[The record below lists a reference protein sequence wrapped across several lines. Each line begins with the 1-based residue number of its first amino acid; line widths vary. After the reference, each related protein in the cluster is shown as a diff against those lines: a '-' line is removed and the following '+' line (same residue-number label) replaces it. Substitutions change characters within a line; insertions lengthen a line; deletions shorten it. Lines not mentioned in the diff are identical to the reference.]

1 MTEKKSLFT
10 PPSYR
15 EQKRACAP
23 EPSCTSNSTRDR
35 PVGRKPVGTRALEG
49 VTEASRSAPGSAFSG
64 NRAQRK
70 ALPFLTAV
78 VPGKT
83 TSTAVVPAA
92 TSAAWHQWDQSA
104 TVSPLSV
111 ASIATHNDRVSVMP
125 ESDTARR
132 LTSRYETASM
142 LSAAGTC
149 DASVTLMDK
158 ATKLLRL

>member
-1 MTEKKSLFT
+1 MLSRFAKVKAEEVARLKGLKA
-10 PPSYR
+10 
-15 EQKRACAP
+15 Q
-23 EPSCTSNSTRDR
+23 
-35 PVGRKPVGTRALEG
+35 GRFPRALEG

-104 TVSPLSV
+104 AVSPLSV

-125 ESDTARR
+125 ESDTARQF
-132 LTSRYETASM
+132 TSR
-142 LSAAGTC
+142 
-149 DASVTLMDK
+149 
-158 ATKLLRL
+158 